1 MSWKFSATGR
11 AILGVTA
18 ALFGKHPHM
27 AETRE
32 VRVQEVKAF
41 KTSSGNTRFV
51 LVDDAGNE
59 YTTFREGIARKAVEA
74 EGRRARIKFHE
85 QERNGFT
92 NVYLDGVELL
102 DDEEEPTMD
111 EREVEEAAWDAA
123 IEAAPWLIGSD
134 GSKKK
139 VGADELFET
148 LKPFKD
154 RVADDIKD

>member
-1 MSWKFSATGR
+1 
-11 AILGVTA
+11 
-18 ALFGKHPHM
+18 M

-51 LVDDAGNE
+51 LVDDTGNE

-92 NVYLDGVELL
+92 NVYLDAVEVL
-102 DDEEEPTMD
+102 
-111 EREVEEAAWDAA
+111 EEA
-123 IEAAPWLIGSD
+123 EAEPGPRPTGKSRKPPGTPRSRRPRCSSEATGSARFRPI
-134 GSKKK
+134 SCS
-139 VGADELFET
+139 
-148 LKPFKD
+148 
-154 RVADDIKD
+154 RR

>member
-1 MSWKFSATGR
+1 
-11 AILGVTA
+11 
-18 ALFGKHPHM
+18 M

-32 VRVQEVKAF
+32 VRVQDVKAF

-51 LVDDAGNE
+51 LVDDSGNE

-92 NVYLDGVELL
+92 NVYLDAVEVL
-102 DDEEEPTMD
+102 EEAEPTS
-111 EREVEEAAWDAA
+111 ETGREVEEAAWDAA
-123 IEAAPWLIGSD
+123 IEAAPLLVGGD
-134 GSKKK
+134 RKRK
-139 VGADELFET
+139 VPADQLFET

-154 RVADDIKD
+154 RVAEDIKSGEDAP

>member
-1 MSWKFSATGR
+1 
-11 AILGVTA
+11 
-18 ALFGKHPHM
+18 M

-32 VRVQEVKAF
+32 IRVREVKAH
-41 KTSSGNTRFV
+41 KTNSGNTRYA
-51 LVDDAGNE
+51 LLDDDGNE
-59 YTTFREGIARKAVEA
+59 YSTFREGIARQALEA

-92 NVYLDGVELL
+92 NVYLDAVEPLE
-102 DDEEEPTMD
+102 DDEPEGD
-111 EREVEEAAWDAA
+111 DRNVEEAAWDAA
-123 IEAAPWLIGSD
+123 IEAAPWLLGSD

-139 VGADELFET
+139 VDADELFEA

>member
-1 MSWKFSATGR
+1 
-11 AILGVTA
+11 
-18 ALFGKHPHM
+18 M

-51 LVDDAGNE
+51 LVDDAANE

-92 NVYLDGVELL
+92 NVYLDAVELL
-102 DDEEEPTMD
+102 EETEPTS
-111 EREVEEAAWDAA
+111 ETGREVEEAAWDAA
-123 IEAAPWLIGSD
+123 IEAAPLLVGGD
-134 GSKKK
+134 RKRK
-139 VGADELFET
+139 VPADQLFET

-154 RVADDIKD
+154 RVADDIKSGEDAS

>member
-1 MSWKFSATGR
+1 
-11 AILGVTA
+11 
-18 ALFGKHPHM
+18 M

-32 VRVQEVKAF
+32 VRVQEVKGF

-92 NVYLDGVELL
+92 NVYLDAVEVL
-102 DDEEEPTMD
+102 DEPEPEPEAGTD
-111 EREVEEAAWDAA
+111 REVEEAAWDAA
-123 IEAAPWLIGSD
+123 IEAAPLLVGGD
-134 GSKKK
+134 QKRK
-139 VGADELFET
+139 VPADQLFET

-154 RVADDIKD
+154 RVAEDIKSGEDAP

>member
-1 MSWKFSATGR
+1 
-11 AILGVTA
+11 
-18 ALFGKHPHM
+18 M

-41 KTSSGNTRFV
+41 KTASGNTRYV
-51 LVDDAGNE
+51 LVDDDGAE
-59 YTTFREGIARKAVEA
+59 YTTFREGIARSAVAA
-74 EGRRARIKFHE
+74 EGRRARIRFHE

-102 DDEEEPTMD
+102 EDEEEPTMD
-111 EREVEEAAWDAA
+111 ERDVEEAAWDAA

>member
-1 MSWKFSATGR
+1 
-11 AILGVTA
+11 
-18 ALFGKHPHM
+18 M

-32 VRVQEVKAF
+32 VQVQEVKAF

-92 NVYLDGVELL
+92 NVYLDAVEVL
-102 DDEEEPTMD
+102 EQAKAEPAPETG
-111 EREVEEAAWDAA
+111 REVEEAAWDAA
-123 IEAAPWLIGSD
+123 IEAAPLLVGGD
-134 GSKKK
+134 RKRK
-139 VGADELFET
+139 VPADQLFET

-154 RVADDIKD
+154 RVADDIKSGEDAP

>member
-1 MSWKFSATGR
+1 
-11 AILGVTA
+11 
-18 ALFGKHPHM
+18 M
-27 AETRE
+27 AETRD

-51 LVDDAGNE
+51 LLDDAGNE

-92 NVYLDGVELL
+92 NVYLDAVEVH
-102 DDEEEPTMD
+102 DEPEPEAGTD
-111 EREVEEAAWDAA
+111 REVEEAAWDAA
-123 IEAAPWLIGSD
+123 IEAAPLLVGGD
-134 GSKKK
+134 RKRK
-139 VGADELFET
+139 VPADQLFET

-154 RVADDIKD
+154 RVAEDIKSDEDAP

>member
-1 MSWKFSATGR
+1 
-11 AILGVTA
+11 
-18 ALFGKHPHM
+18 M

-32 VRVQEVKAF
+32 VRVQDVKAF

-51 LVDDAGNE
+51 LVDDSGNE

-92 NVYLDGVELL
+92 NVYLDAVEVL
-102 DDEEEPTMD
+102 EEAEPTT
-111 EREVEEAAWDAA
+111 EAGREVDEAAWDAA
-123 IEAAPWLIGSD
+123 IEAAPLLVGGD
-134 GSKKK
+134 RKRK
-139 VGADELFET
+139 VPADQLFET

-154 RVADDIKD
+154 RVAEDIKSGEDAP

>member
-1 MSWKFSATGR
+1 
-11 AILGVTA
+11 
-18 ALFGKHPHM
+18 M

-32 VRVQEVKAF
+32 VRVQEVKAY
-41 KTSSGNTRFV
+41 KTNSGNTRSV

-59 YTTFREGIARKAVEA
+59 YTTFREGIARQAVAA
-74 EGRRARIKFHE
+74 EGRRARIRFHE

-92 NVYLDGVELL
+92 NVYLDAVEALEE
-102 DDEEEPTMD
+102 DEESTMD

-123 IEAAPWLIGSD
+123 IEAAPWLLGSE

-139 VGADELFET
+139 VEADELFET